1 VKKMKVMSVV
11 GARPNYM
18 KVAPIISSIRQH
30 SSLRSAG
37 AYGESPEES
46 PRLEHVLVHT
56 GQHYDKL
63 MSDSFFADLKLPEP
77 DIHLG
82 VGSGSHAAQTAEIM
96 RKFEAVLGQE
106 RPDVL
111 VLVGDVNS
119 SLACALVACKI
130 SFDSKGSRPLIAHV
144 EAGLRS
150 FDRSMPEEIN
160 RIVTDQLSDLL
171 FVTEESGIRNLAQE
185 GVPAEKVHF
194 VGNTMIDSLLAC
206 KEKAQV
212 SPILDDLGLRI
223 ARGDNG
229 SSHHVVPYALLTL
242 HRPSNVDHRD
252 TFLNIMGG
260 LEELAKEVSVIFPA
274 HPRTQKRIA
283 EFGLEG
289 KFEWSMVRREAAGI
303 GAVGRLGAIRIIEP
317 LGYLDFLCLMSKAKL
332 VVTDSGGIQ
341 EETTCLGVPCVTVRE
356 NTERPVTIVVGTNVL
371 AGVTTEGIRLAIR
384 GQLASKLAARA
395 PELWD
400 GQSAERILDTILR
413 EVQAR
418 RAVSN
423 GTAAAAFGRVG
434 PTDETRSGAHRRG
447 ERARIP

>member
-1 VKKMKVMSVV
+1 MKKMKVMSVV

-30 SSLRSAG
+30 NTSRSKR
-37 AYGESPEES
+37 AYGEGAAEEY

-185 GVPAEKVHF
+185 GVPAEKV
-194 VGNTMIDSLLAC
+194 TSWA
-206 KEKAQV
+206 
-212 SPILDDLGLRI
+212 
-223 ARGDNG
+223 
-229 SSHHVVPYALLTL
+229 
-242 HRPSNVDHRD
+242 
-252 TFLNIMGG
+252 
-260 LEELAKEVSVIFPA
+260 
-274 HPRTQKRIA
+274 
-283 EFGLEG
+283 
-289 KFEWSMVRREAAGI
+289 
-303 GAVGRLGAIRIIEP
+303 
-317 LGYLDFLCLMSKAKL
+317 
-332 VVTDSGGIQ
+332 
-341 EETTCLGVPCVTVRE
+341 
-356 NTERPVTIVVGTNVL
+356 
-371 AGVTTEGIRLAIR
+371 
-384 GQLASKLAARA
+384 
-395 PELWD
+395 
-400 GQSAERILDTILR
+400 
-413 EVQAR
+413 
-418 RAVSN
+418 
-423 GTAAAAFGRVG
+423 
-434 PTDETRSGAHRRG
+434 TR
-447 ERARIP
+447 

>member
-1 VKKMKVMSVV
+1 MKVMSVV

-18 KVAPIISSIRQH
+18 KVAPLISSIRRQN
-30 SSLRSAG
+30 SSRSTG
-37 AYGESPEES
+37 AHGESVTEEY

-63 MSDSFFADLKLPEP
+63 MSDSFFADLKLPQP
-77 DIHLG
+77 DIRLG
-82 VGSGSHAAQTAEIM
+82 VGSGSHAVQTAEIM
-96 RKFEAVLGQE
+96 RRFEAVLVQE

-119 SLACALVACKI
+119 SLACALVACKM

-160 RIVTDQLSDLL
+160 RVVTDQLSDLL
-171 FVTEESGIRNLAQE
+171 FITEESAIRNLAQE

-206 KEKAQV
+206 KEKAQA
-212 SPILDDLGLRI
+212 STILDDLGFRS
-223 ARGDNG
+223 ARRDNG
-229 SSHHVVPYALLTL
+229 SGHHVVPYALLTL

-252 TFLNIMGG
+252 AFLSIMEG
-260 LEELAKEVSVIFPA
+260 LEELAKKVSVVFPA

-289 KFEWSMVRREAAGI
+289 RFEWSLVHREAAGI
-303 GAVGRLGAIRIIEP
+303 AAVRRLGGIRITEP
-317 LGYLDFLCLMSKAKL
+317 LGYLDFLCLMSKARL

-356 NTERPVTIVVGTNVL
+356 NTERPVTIAVGTNVL
-371 AGVTTEGIRLAIR
+371 AGVTTEGIRAAIR
-384 GQLASKLAARA
+384 GQLTSKRTART

-400 GQSAERILDTILR
+400 GRSAERIVDVIIR

-418 RAVSN
+418 RGVSN
-423 GTAAAAFGRVG
+423 GTAAAARGRVG
-434 PTDETRSGAHRRG
+434 PTDETGSSAHRRG
-447 ERARIP
+447 EQAPTS